1 MNYLLDF
8 LNILAWPVAVVLLGY
23 IFRRDINDAFFIHFR
38 PQPQKIA
45 YRMAS
50 IIDVAE
56 KLAVEITDGMGGKPD
71 LHSSEHYKKSHE
83 SLQRLAKASP
93 RAAIIETWVEVEHKL
108 LDVADELEIY
118 GRGPLGSKRVL
129 EKLIAQKK
137 LPTEILKMYQ
147 SLREIRNKATH
158 VPDYTFSNSDAE
170 RYFELYFLFVFI
182 LSNATG
188 VKPTVAHISDTFSEK

>member
-8 LNILAWPVAVVLLGY
+8 LNILAWPVSVVILGY
-23 IFRRDINDAFFIHFR
+23 IFRRDINDAFFVHFR

-45 YRMAS
+45 YRLAS
-50 IIDVAE
+50 RIEEAE
-56 KLAVEITDGMGGKPD
+56 KLAVDITSTMGGKPD

-93 RAAIIETWVEVEHKL
+93 RAAIIETWVEIEHKL
-108 LDVADELEIY
+108 LDIADELEIY
-118 GRGPLGSKRVL
+118 GRGPIGSKRVL
-129 EKLIAQKK
+129 EKLISQNK
-137 LPTEILKMYQ
+137 LPAEILILYQ
-147 SLREIRNKATH
+147 ALRDIRNKATH

-170 RYFELYFLFVFI
+170 RYFELYFLVVFI

>member
-8 LNILAWPVAVVLLGY
+8 LDILAWPVAVVLLGY

-45 YRMAS
+45 YRMATK
-50 IIDVAE
+50 IEEAE
-56 KLAVEITDGMGGKPD
+56 NLAAEITAGLGGKPD

-83 SLQRLAKASP
+83 SIQRLAKASP
-93 RAAIIETWVEVEHKL
+93 RAAIIETWVEIETKL
-108 LDVADELEIY
+108 LDIADELEIY
-118 GRGPLGSKRVL
+118 ARGPLGSKRII
-129 EKLIAQKK
+129 EKLITQNK
-137 LPTEILKMYQ
+137 LPAEILQLYQ
-147 SLREIRNKATH
+147 SLRDIRNKATH

-170 RYFELYFLFVFI
+170 RYFELYFLVVYI

-188 VKPTVAHISDTFSEK
+188 VKPTVAHMSDTFSEN